1 MATYSFGEAYGS
13 VNETVPMA
21 NGAGVPFVL
30 QNTLDFS
37 LQTISGSGNTAEAI
51 SIPANTLIL
60 AVWMYVHT
68 ADTGMT
74 DVEIGT
80 LANLGITADDDCFMD
95 GGAAGGTFATI
106 GYKYPAGVVAETE
119 ADSNAGGQQPGYLV
133 STAGKICLSLNS
145 SDTCTAKV
153 TVFALCVK
161 TDIL

>member
-13 VNETVPMA
+13 VNETVPMSD
-21 NGAGVPFVL
+21 GAGVPFVL

-51 SIPANTLIL
+51 SIPVNTLVL

-80 LANLGITADDDCFMD
+80 LSDLGGGPDDDCFID
-95 GGAAGGTFATI
+95 SGSFATI
-106 GYKYPAGVVAETE
+106 GYKYHTAADIEE
-119 ADSNAGGQQPGYLV
+119 DSNAGGQAPGYFFT
-133 STAGKICLSLNS
+133 TAGKICFSLNS

-161 TDIL
+161 LNIL